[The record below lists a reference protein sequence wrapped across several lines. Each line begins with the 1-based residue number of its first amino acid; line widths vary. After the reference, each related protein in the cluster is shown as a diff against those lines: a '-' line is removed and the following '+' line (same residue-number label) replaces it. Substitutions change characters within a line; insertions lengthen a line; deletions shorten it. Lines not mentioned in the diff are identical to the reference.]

1 MPSTLILADSP
12 SFSLFLVGVFE
23 CLLSVPPAKPEK
35 TCKHV
40 SKHAPETCVWHKNMN
55 VKNKDKNVSINQTV
69 TI

>member
-1 MPSTLILADSP
+1 MSSTLILTDSP

-40 SKHAPETCVWHKNMN
+40 SKYACDWDKNMN
-55 VKNKDKNVSINQTV
+55 VKNKDKNISINQTV